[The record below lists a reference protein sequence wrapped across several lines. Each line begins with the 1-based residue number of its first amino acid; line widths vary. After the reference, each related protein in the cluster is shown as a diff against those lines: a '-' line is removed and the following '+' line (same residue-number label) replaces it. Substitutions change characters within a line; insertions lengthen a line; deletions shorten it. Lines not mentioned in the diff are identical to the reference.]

1 MSTISAPLGVGDL
14 LRDWRQRRRLS
25 QLDLS
30 NEAAVSARHLSF
42 VETGRSKPSRELVL
56 HLAEHLDVP
65 LRERNSL
72 LMAAG
77 YAPVY
82 RERSLDDA
90 EMDPV
95 RGALDMILA
104 GHEPYPAVIVDRLWN
119 LVTANTAALS
129 LFATGVAQH
138 LLEPPVNVIRLG
150 VHPEGLAPRTR
161 NLAEFSEH
169 LLVRLQRQ
177 LAVSPDAELQALY
190 DEVLTYPGVTSHSPV
205 VADPTTLLFVPM
217 QFVAVDG
224 QELSM
229 FSTLATFGTALDIT
243 LAELS
248 IESFFPAD
256 AATEAYFKALTAH
269 VGEQLVEA
277 LVALD
282 DAGLHAAGDDGVAV
296 LEAVARATWRR
307 GGCGRRSSGSSVS
320 FSRATWSGIALEG
333 EGLHDELGRPH
344 LVEAA
349 VEAVLLAVAAVDVA
363 VLATGAAVQRVDL
376 HRRGRAGR
384 ATARSARGR
393 CGPGTPSR
401 AGRRTRGRCA

>member
-56 HLAEHLDVP
+56 HLAEHLEVP

-119 LVTANTAALS
+119 LVTANAAALS
-129 LFATGVAQH
+129 LFATGVAPH
-138 LLEPPVNVIRLG
+138 LLEPPVNVVRLG
-150 VHPEGLAPRTR
+150 VHPDGLAPRTR

-177 LAVSPDAELQALY
+177 LAVAPDADLQALY

-217 QFVAVDG
+217 QFVADDG
-224 QELSM
+224 RELSM

-256 AATEAYFKALTAH
+256 AATEAYFK
-269 VGEQLVEA
+269 
-277 LVALD
+277 
-282 DAGLHAAGDDGVAV
+282 
-296 LEAVARATWRR
+296 
-307 GGCGRRSSGSSVS
+307 
-320 FSRATWSGIALEG
+320 
-333 EGLHDELGRPH
+333 P
-344 LVEAA
+344 
-349 VEAVLLAVAAVDVA
+349 
-363 VLATGAAVQRVDL
+363 
-376 HRRGRAGR
+376 
-384 ATARSARGR
+384 
-393 CGPGTPSR
+393 
-401 AGRRTRGRCA
+401 